1 MKNIILVLA
10 GILFLTHISIAQRT
24 DIQLPKERKAFAE
37 KSIVNLKEGVLVVRL
52 KTNQRKIEALQAVA
66 NNSKLKERQRQR
78 HQKMLDNTITTRDAM
93 NAAIANMFLDSFSFC
108 PVYVMYD
115 TSTKSLSN
123 GTNQGI
129 FLNEK
134 LQPDASI
141 ALPADKPIFLVNYKK
156 KSANF
161 PFDVL
166 IMRGLK
172 ERLEDP
178 FPYYIPLRASW
189 INNVNTPGAAKSVIK
204 LDKRL
209 HRFYRN
215 TIEKKE
221 NE

>member
-1 MKNIILVLA
+1 MKNTIMMLA
-10 GILFLTHISIAQRT
+10 GILLLTQVSIAQRP

-37 KSIVNLKEGVLVVRL
+37 KSILELKDGVLVVRL
-52 KTNQRKIEALQAVA
+52 KTNQRKIAALQAVA
-66 NNSKLKERQRQR
+66 NNPKLKEKQRQR
-78 HQKMLDNTITTRDAM
+78 HQKMLDNTIATRDAM
-93 NAAIANMFLDSFSFC
+93 NSAIANMFLDSFSFC

-123 GTNQGI
+123 GTRQGI
-129 FLNEK
+129 FLNDK

-141 ALPADKPIFLVNYKK
+141 ALPTDKSIFLVNYKK
-156 KSANF
+156 KSASF

-189 INNVNTPGAAKSVIK
+189 INNVNTPRAAKSVIQLEKK
-204 LDKRL
+204 LK
-209 HRFYRN
+209 RFYRN